1 MRREKGKPLPL
12 GVSVGKDS
20 VNFAIE
26 VPEGK
31 ECRLLLYK
39 KGEREASVIFEMP
52 EEDGVGSVR
61 FLSLFDFAYSEYE
74 YNYLIDEEVCI
85 DP

>member
-12 GVSVGKDS
+12 GVCVGKDS

-52 EEDGVGSVR
+52 KKTESEVYVFCR
-61 FLSLFDFAYSEYE
+61 FLILHIRSMS
-74 YNYLIDEEVCI
+74 II
-85 DP
+85 I